1 MRIRRLVEQVDEQH
15 REAMRTIEDD
25 LGDLHFGA
33 RSAAA
38 DESRRRF
45 VRSLG
50 VGGAVALGAVA
61 VPTALL
67 AGAASAQ
74 TSGSSSDEEEL
85 PDKRP
90 RRRRVRG
97 RPRACGGSGL
107 HSGRS
112 NAVVRLGAGRH
123 GAHVRTPSSRAC
135 RCPGHARRDAMPK
148 PSGYPTERDR
158 RQRSHP
164 RIQSGG
170 TADGVWEVLFGVEQ
184 GAAAT
189 YLETLGTFE
198 SAAAAGPA
206 ASILPIESQHAT
218 VIGSMLELPIDE
230 WMPPFQTTEGA
241 FDPATYAG

>member
-25 LGDLHFGA
+25 LGELHFGT

-61 VPTALL
+61 VPTAVL
-67 AGAASAQ
+67 ATAAGAQ

-85 PDKRP
+85 PEGDLAIVEFAVGLELAAEAAYTAAVDTKLFDSVQAEVARTF
-90 RRRRVRG
+90 G
-97 RPRACGGSGL
+97 R
-107 HSGRS
+107 HHHEH
-112 NAVVRLGAGRH
+112 AVALATLAGR
-123 GAHVRTPSSRAC
+123 
-135 RCPGHARRDAMPK
+135 DADTV
-148 PSGYPTERDR
+148 GFANTAIVDAVA
-158 RQRSHP
+158 P
-164 RIQSGG
+164 RIQAGG
-170 TADGVWEVLFGVEQ
+170 TANGVWEILFGVEN

-189 YLETLGTFE
+189 YLEALGTLE
-198 SAAAAGPA
+198 SVTAAGPA
-206 ASILPIESQHAT
+206 ATILPIESQHAT
-218 VIGSMLELPIDE
+218 VIGSMIELPVDE